1 MSLWCFGVEQLCV
14 WRQATGANL
23 QIFEKG
29 SASLVSFIRR
39 IATKKKQTLAKFL
52 GSEPLFG
59 KPRRLALARRRHQQ
73 KCRCADDVA
82 QPPNP

>member
-23 QIFEKG
+23 QIFEKC
-29 SASLVSFIRR
+29 SASLISFIRH

-52 GSEPLFG
+52 GRQPLLG
-59 KPRRLALARRRHQQ
+59 SLAASLSLAIATN
-73 KCRCADDVA
+73 KNAAV
-82 QPPNP
+82 PMT